1 MAFLKREDGAVTP
14 YIPLGVFQMR
24 LPFIHLKWEWPEAI
38 QAVFLNAVAFGAL
51 PVLTECLGLPYE
63 VCITM
68 IALQT
73 MTYILH
79 PLFGDPCMP
88 GWITP
93 AIPLTLAF
101 AAGFEPGPDRV
112 HAVMALQYL
121 MAFIFIFLGITGL
134 ANKVVA
140 IVPTSMRAGI
150 LMGAGISAMVSVIQP
165 GGRMEN
171 MPVSAMVGTFVSY
184 MVFYSVIF
192 QRLAKKNKIIQG
204 ITKLG
209 MLPGIIVA
217 LIIGPLIGELEM
229 PIIEWGFI
237 DWRLGDA
244 FRACSVFAIG
254 LPSIDYFIKAIPMAI
269 AAYIIAYGDF
279 VFAETVVKEADSIR
293 VDEKIHFSPA
303 RSNLISGARNLFFA
317 TICPYPTLN
326 GPLWGGVQISITERY
341 KQGRKQMDSV
351 HSGIMSFAIAMAIG
365 SILLPIVTGMKPV
378 MPIAYIVTL
387 TIQAYA
393 CCYMAM
399 QMLKNREQMGICACM
414 ALFLAFKGAAWG
426 LAVGILLHFMIGQL
440 KQEPT
445 TKFDSKQSVSG

>member
-1 MAFLKREDGAVTP
+1 MALLKREHGAVHP

-24 LPFIHLKWEWPEAI
+24 LPFVHLKWEWPEAI

-51 PVLTECLGLPYE
+51 PVLTEVLGLPYE

-93 AIPLTLAF
+93 AIPLVLAF
-101 AAGFEPGPDRV
+101 AAGFEPGPDRL

-121 MAFIFIFLGITGL
+121 MAFIFIFMGVTGL

-140 IVPTSMRAGI
+140 IVPTSLRAGI

-171 MPVSAMVGTFVSY
+171 MPISAIVGTFVSY

-192 QRLAKKNKIIQG
+192 QRLAKKNKIVQS

-217 LIIGPLIGELEM
+217 LIIGPLVGELQV

-237 DWRLGDA
+237 DWKLGEA
-244 FRACSVFAIG
+244 FRQCSIFAIG
-254 LPSIDYFIKAIPMAI
+254 LPSLDFFIKAVPMAL

-279 VFAETVVKEADSIR
+279 VFAETVVKDADQIR
-293 VDEKIHFSPA
+293 PDEKIEFSPA

-378 MPIAYIVTL
+378 MPIAYIITL

-399 QMLKNREQMGICACM
+399 HMVRNKEQMGVCACM

-426 LAVGILLHFMIGQL
+426 LAIGIALHFLIGL
-440 KQEPT
+440 PDSIKT
-445 TKFDSKQSVSG
+445 DSKDSISG